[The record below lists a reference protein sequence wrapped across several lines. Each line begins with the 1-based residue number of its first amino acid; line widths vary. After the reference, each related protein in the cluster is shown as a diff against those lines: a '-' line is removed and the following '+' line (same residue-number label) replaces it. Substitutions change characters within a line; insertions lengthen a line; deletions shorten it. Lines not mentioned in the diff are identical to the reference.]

1 MCSRWTG
8 IPLPDDETV
17 RWAEPAVAQQ
27 IEIRGRRYWVLSEPA
42 AAGWR
47 AWVIEVLDDGGRTD
61 EVGIE
66 ATAETR
72 GAADVAAERKLRRLL
87 GVD

>member
-1 MCSRWTG
+1 M
-8 IPLPDDETV
+8 
-17 RWAEPAVAQQ
+17 AEE
-27 IEIRGRRYWVLSEPA
+27 IEILGRRYWVLSEPA

-47 AWVIEVLDDGGRTD
+47 AWVMEVLDDHGRTD

-72 GAADVAAERKLRRLL
+72 GAADAAAERKLRRLL

>member
-1 MCSRWTG
+1 M
-8 IPLPDDETV
+8 
-17 RWAEPAVAQQ
+17 AQE

-42 AAGWR
+42 ATGAGWR
-47 AWVIEVLDDGGRTD
+47 AWVMEVIDDRHTD
-61 EVGIE
+61 AVGIE

-72 GAADVAAERKLRRLL
+72 GAADAAAERKLRRLL

>member
-1 MCSRWTG
+1 M
-8 IPLPDDETV
+8 
-17 RWAEPAVAQQ
+17 AQE

-47 AWVIEVLDDGGRTD
+47 AWVMEVVDESGRTD

-72 GAADVAAERKLRRLL
+72 GAADAAAERKLRRLL
-87 GVD
+87 GTD